1 GRIAKCNKA
10 YEIRRIAK
18 GPMITNE
25 ILTANKLHKIMVISM
40 PLSLL
45 DDRCPSAVS
54 NHGWRG
60 NEAGNDSSNKSPENV
75 KDHNV
80 LVHDEGQ
87 LDYTSS
93 DSRLNSTNLRRNRTS
108 SPIPSPKEF
117 GLVLWEHGGNTLD
130 RSKGNKRNWILVWE
144 DGFCDFQD
152 SHQGHKIGP
161 DVFFKMTHEVY
172 RYGEGIIG
180 KVAADNSHKWV
191 FRENGGDN
199 DSSIISSWNVF
210 IDPQPKTWQSQFNSG
225 VQTIAL
231 ISVREGVIQLGSL
244 NKVEEDLNLV
254 INIQRKFSS
263 LLQSVPGVL
272 STIQRPLSSMNQSP
286 TNHISQ
292 YHFSNETT
300 STSNSSF
307 FNEGLKPQFS
317 GLKRSLYSQGG
328 LNEVP
333 TKSARMGWN
342 GPHQR
347 DGIPLPP
354 PRQPPPSSWSPPP
367 PFPNLSYCNFGAFL
381 SKTPSQSASPSSP
394 TTTSNCTGGGS
405 SSLLDSDIIRPELT
419 RPDPCG
425 TRSSVNSAPTARLNG
440 NADKVD
446 SISYVRDDKT
456 NPVWF
461 VGVRGMRMVHTDNS
475 INAQM

>member
-1 GRIAKCNKA
+1 METSGH
-10 YEIRRIAK
+10 
-18 GPMITNE
+18 PM
-25 ILTANKLHKIMVISM
+25 LHYLLQQTLK
-40 PLSLL
+40 SLCS
-45 DDRCPSAVS
+45 CPSDPS
-54 NHGWRG
+54 
-60 NEAGNDSSNKSPENV
+60 
-75 KDHNV
+75 
-80 LVHDEGQ
+80 
-87 LDYTSS
+87 
-93 DSRLNSTNLRRNRTS
+93 NSTLSPS
-108 SPIPSPKEF
+108 SPKWVYAVFWRILPRNFPPPK
-117 GLVLWEHGGNTLD
+117 WKYGGNTLD
-130 RSKGNKRNWILVWE
+130 RSKENKRNWILVWE

-152 SHQGHKIGP
+152 SQQGHKIGP

-172 RYGEGIIG
+172 SYGEGIIG

-231 ISVREGVIQLGSL
+231 ISVREGVVQLGSL

-272 STIQRPLSSMNQSP
+272 STIQRPLSSMNSSP
-286 TNHISQ
+286 TNLISQ

-333 TKSARMGWN
+333 TKSARFGRN

-347 DGIPLPP
+347 DDIPLLGPAPAPPP

-367 PFPNLSYCNFGAFL
+367 LFPNLSYCNFGAFL
-381 SKTPSQSASPSSP
+381 SKTPSQSASTNSP

-419 RPDPCG
+419 RTDPCG
-425 TRSSVNSAPTARLNG
+425 TGGSLNGTPTARVNG

-446 SISYVRDDKT
+446 TISYARDDKT

-461 VGVRGMRMVHTDNS
+461 VGVGGMRMVCNGNS